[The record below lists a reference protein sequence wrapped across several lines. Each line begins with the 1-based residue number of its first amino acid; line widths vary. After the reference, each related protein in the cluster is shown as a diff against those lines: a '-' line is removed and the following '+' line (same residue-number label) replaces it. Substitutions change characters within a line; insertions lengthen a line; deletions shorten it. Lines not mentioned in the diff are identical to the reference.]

1 MGRIRANSYTP
12 LAVIISL
19 ISRPSLPPVYHLQYA
34 SWKQSKSEGGE
45 ALRTRPSDHTSSRST
60 EISLFVAKDTSIQ
73 HYQGRWKQF
82 ADGQAGPAVGGEV
95 VKIKLARE
103 ARGKILDLAIFSS
116 QEVLLLHFTS
126 GADPGRGGGGGDWGG

>member
-19 ISRPSLPPVYHLQYA
+19 ISRPSLPPVYHLQYT
-34 SWKQSKSEGGE
+34 SCKQSKSEGGE

-60 EISLFVAKDTSIQ
+60 EPSLFVAKDTSIQ
-73 HYQGRWKQF
+73 HHQGCRKQF

-95 VKIKLARE
+95 VKLNSRAKHA
-103 ARGKILDLAIFSS
+103 AKFW
-116 QEVLLLHFTS
+116 T
-126 GADPGRGGGGGDWGG
+126 